1 MKNKKKILVFRFSS
15 LGDVAMT
22 APVIEEFM
30 NQNPQIQ
37 ILYVSREKFR
47 DLFPSNPNF
56 EFIGADLENKYKGV
70 FGLFKL
76 AKELKKYNPTHLA
89 DLHNVLRTKILK
101 SFLSNLKSAVLDKGR
116 KERQELLDSTHSKKP
131 LKPMVERYADV
142 FRKLGFGLKLSHH
155 LPKKANID
163 LNAIG
168 IAPFAM
174 YAGKMFPL
182 EKSREIAF
190 NIAKTGI
197 TVYLFGGGENE
208 KRILES
214 WQEIHPNI
222 KSLVGK
228 LSLKEELEFISK
240 LKVMVSMDSA
250 NMHLASLVGTPVVSI
265 WGTTH
270 PYMGFLGYGQSMDD
284 VIQDEELTQRPTSVF
299 GKESSNQP
307 QIDYFERISVEEIT
321 EKITQKLNSIS

>member
-22 APVIEEFM
+22 VPVIREFM
-30 NQNPQIQ
+30 IQNPNVQ
-37 ILYVSREKFR
+37 ILYASREKFR

-56 EFIGADLENKYKGV
+56 EFFGADLENECKGI

-76 AKELKKYNPTHLA
+76 AKKLKNYNPTHLA

-101 SFLSNLKSAVLDKGR
+101 LFLLNLKSSVLDKGR
-116 KERQELLDSTHSKKP
+116 KERQGLLQSTHSKKP

-142 FRKLGFGLKLSHH
+142 FRELGFDLNLSHQF
-155 LPKKANID
+155 LKKENKD
-163 LNAIG
+163 LNAVG

-174 YAGKMFPL
+174 YSGKMYPL
-182 EKSREIAF
+182 EKTREVAF
-190 NIAKTGI
+190 NIAKQGI
-197 TVYLFGGGENE
+197 MVYLFGGGENE
-208 KRILES
+208 KLILES

-222 KSLVGK
+222 KSVVGK

-284 VIQDEELTQRPTSVF
+284 VIQDEDLTQRPTSVF
-299 GKESSNQP
+299 GKEPSDMP
-307 QIDYFERISVEEIT
+307 KIDYFERISAEEIT
-321 EKITQKLNSIS
+321 NKINQKLKSIS